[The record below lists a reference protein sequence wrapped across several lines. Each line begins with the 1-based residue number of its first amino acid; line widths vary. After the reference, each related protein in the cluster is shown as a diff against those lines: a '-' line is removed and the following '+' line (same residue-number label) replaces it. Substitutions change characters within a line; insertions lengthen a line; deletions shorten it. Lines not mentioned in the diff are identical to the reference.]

1 MNDRLLRQH
10 LKCPGLKGPESSVAS
25 QNLGVVSCE
34 LIRFKSLDLRSA
46 STEATSTE
54 ATAPKEEAQQH
65 AWTPNSVGVESTEF
79 AAGLGTIFGAKDVES
94 LVLELH
100 HRRGRSVAG

>member
-1 MNDRLLRQH
+1 M
-10 LKCPGLKGPESSVAS
+10 
-25 QNLGVVSCE
+25 
-34 LIRFKSLDLRSA
+34 RSA

-65 AWTPNSVGVESTEF
+65 DWTPNSVGIESMEF